1 MNKEFFFEMLDTMSV
16 SGNEIGLQKK
26 VIKEMTPYAHEIRT
40 DYTGN
45 VICVLNP
52 ETSFK
57 VLLTGHIDEIGL
69 VVTHITSAGLLKV
82 AKAGGIRPGTYPGHQ
97 VMIHHG
103 QSRVPGV
110 VLLNDAMTKGDVKD
124 KDLYIDIGAKDAND
138 ARNYVEEGDPVHLNT
153 YHLPLANDYLCARA
167 IDDRGGAFIV
177 LEALKK
183 AKEMGC
189 KIGVYAATTVG
200 EETTMRGAYWAA
212 SRIKPDIA
220 IAVDV
225 TYAQDYPG
233 TDPAESGDVKL
244 GAGPVICNSSIA
256 NRKVNE
262 LLKKCAR
269 ENKIPYQI
277 ESFLGRTGTD
287 ADKMHES
294 AEGVVTAL
302 LSLPLRYMHAP
313 SEVCHLK
320 DIESA
325 IDLLAAFLCSVD
337 AAKNL
342 DPFSE

>member
-1 MNKEFFFEMLDTMSV
+1 MNKEFLYEMLDTMSV

-26 VIKEMTPYAHEIRT
+26 VMAEIKPYADEIRT

-52 ETSFK
+52 DADFK
-57 VLLTGHIDEIGL
+57 VLLAGHIDEIGL
-69 VVTHITSAGLLKV
+69 IVTHIGSDGLLKV
-82 AKAGGIRPGTYPGHQ
+82 AKAGGIRPSVYPGHQ

-103 QSRVPGV
+103 EEKVPGV
-110 VLLNDAMTKGDVKD
+110 VILNDNMKGDIKD
-124 KDLYIDIGAKDAND
+124 KDLYIDIGAKDAED
-138 ARNYVEEGDPVHLNT
+138 ARKYVEEGDPVHLHT
-153 YHLPLANDYLCARA
+153 YHLPLRNDLLCARA

-177 LEALKK
+177 LEALKL

-212 SRIKPDIA
+212 SRVKPNVA

-256 NRKVNE
+256 NKKVND
-262 LLKKCAR
+262 LLKACAK
-269 ENKIPYQI
+269 ENGIPFQV
-277 ESFLGRTGTD
+277 ESFLVRTGTD
-287 ADKMHES
+287 ADKMHQS
-294 AEGVVTAL
+294 ADGVVTAL
-302 LSLPLRYMHAP
+302 LSLPLRYMHSP
-313 SEVCHLK
+313 SEVCHIQ
-320 DIESA
+320 DIEHA
-325 IDLLAAFLCSVD
+325 IKLLGTFLCTINED
-337 AAKNL
+337 TNL
-342 DPFSE
+342 DPFA